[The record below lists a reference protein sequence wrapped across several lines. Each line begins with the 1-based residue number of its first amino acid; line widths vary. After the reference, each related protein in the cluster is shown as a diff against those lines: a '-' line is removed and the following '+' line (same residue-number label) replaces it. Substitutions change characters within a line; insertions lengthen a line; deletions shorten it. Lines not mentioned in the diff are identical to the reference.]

1 MWLKNLYENV
11 LVDVKCKKYVFVTLK
26 ACYSWNKNLMTKYF
40 AGIEFA
46 CVFMLKLYDFA
57 GSKERIVVSKAN

>member
-11 LVDVKCKKYVFVTLK
+11 LVDIK
-26 ACYSWNKNLMTKYF
+26 SKNCVCNLESMLQLREESDDKLC

-46 CVFMLKLYDFA
+46 CVC
-57 GSKERIVVSKAN
+57 SC